1 MAKLCLGKCRKCGK
15 LAQMLAMN
23 DLSIGL
29 PNERVLCQCSKCGE
43 LLVMMEDEL
52 ADLST
57 NDAQPVRHADE

>member
-29 PNERVLCQCSKCGE
+29 PNEHILCQCSKCGE
-43 LLVMMEDEL
+43 LLVMREDEL
-52 ADLST
+52 ANLERSE
-57 NDAQPVRHADE
+57 NADS